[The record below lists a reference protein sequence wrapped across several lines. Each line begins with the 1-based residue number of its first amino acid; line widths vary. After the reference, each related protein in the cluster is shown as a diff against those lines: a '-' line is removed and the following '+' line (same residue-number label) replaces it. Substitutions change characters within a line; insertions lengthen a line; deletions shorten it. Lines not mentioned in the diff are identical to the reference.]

1 MKIKLILKFVIGVIS
16 ISINEETKIEEPTG
30 TTDKGS
36 SNNVRQNKKNYV
48 PIAKS

>member
-1 MKIKLILKFVIGVIS
+1 MIKVLKMFLIILFGFVG
-16 ISINEETKIEEPTG
+16 N
-30 TTDKGS
+30 KGS